1 MLLTSILTFLCLSL
15 KDPSNMMRIVCDE
28 QLKELLDF
36 DSFNGFTISE
46 FLSTHF
52 VKTKQ

>member
-15 KDPSNMMRIVCDE
+15 KDPSNMRTIICDE
-28 QLKELLDF
+28 KLEELLDF
-36 DSFNGFTISE
+36 DSFNGFTISK
-46 FLSTHF
+46 FLSAHF